1 MIAFQFANIMMSRL
15 IVKNLPPYVTPVRL
29 QEHFSQKGSPGGII
43 TDVRVSQKRD
53 GTSRRFGFVGF
64 KSELD
69 AEAAQKWF
77 DRTFIDSARISV
89 SVSEVGSYFF
99 LTLLIAH
106 SSLREQ
112 KMLPYPVLTSAGG

>member
-1 MIAFQFANIMMSRL
+1 M
-15 IVKNLPPYVTPVRL
+15 TPVRL
-29 QEHFSQKGSPGGII
+29 KEHFYQKGSPGGLI
-43 TDVRVSQKRD
+43 TDVKVSHKRD

-89 SVSEVGSYFF
+89 SVSEVGSF
-99 LTLLIAH
+99 
-106 SSLREQ
+106 SSFPIFDRSPTSRERE
-112 KMLPYPVLTSAGG
+112 MLPHPVLASAGG